1 MERYFFHMVS
11 KHQIVTDEKGRE
23 MVSLSSAHE
32 HAVRLIQKATTYLS
46 PEDTIGWTIQIANSI
61 GKVELVVLFSRRG
74 EHTTARRLMSNCPI
88 YR

>member
-11 KHQIVTDEKGRE
+11 KHQTIEDEIGRE
-23 MVSLSSAHE
+23 LRSLSSAHE

-46 PEDTIGWTIQIANSI
+46 PEDTNGWTIQIVNST
-61 GKVELVVLFSRRG
+61 GRVELVVLFSRRG
-74 EHTTARRLMSNCPI
+74 EHIATRRPMLNRPT